1 LARRSHLRQQASG
14 LSVETLA
21 EGCAVSMILTTGS
34 NASYAAALSYQSFR
48 RDPNPNPN
56 TPAPAPRTTVT
67 TVAPKPVEG
76 TAAATVDGGASA
88 YLTRYD
94 GVARGLA
101 DIPLPVRADGS
112 RPIVTPEQQRTIDRI
127 AEKYAPN
134 NDISGMIRELWAN
147 GVHPA
152 QIAEKAEFWVLPTG
166 QTVSATGQTVRQA
179 VKISA

>member
-1 LARRSHLRQQASG
+1 M
-14 LSVETLA
+14 
-21 EGCAVSMILTTGS
+21 SMVLTTGS
-34 NASYAAALSYQSFR
+34 NASYAAALNYQSFR

-56 TPAPAPRTTVT
+56 TQAPAPRSTITS
-67 TVAPKPVEG
+67 VAPKAVDAP
-76 TAAATVDGGASA
+76 AAATVDNASSA

-101 DIPLPVRADGS
+101 DIALPVRSDGS

-127 AEKYAPN
+127 AEKYAPS

-166 QTVSATGQTVRQA
+166 QTVSANGQSVRQA

>member
-1 LARRSHLRQQASG
+1 MSI
-14 LSVETLA
+14 T
-21 EGCAVSMILTTGS
+21 LTTGS
-34 NASYAAALSYQSFR
+34 STSYAAALSYQSFR

-56 TPAPAPRTTVT
+56 TPAPAPKGTLT
-67 TVAPKPVEG
+67 TVAPKPVDAPPAP
-76 TAAATVDGGASA
+76 AADGAGASS

-112 RPIVTPEQQRTIDRI
+112 RPVITPDQQRTIDRI
-127 AEKYAPN
+127 ADKYAPT

-152 QIAEKAEFWVLPTG
+152 QIAEKAEVWVLPNG
-166 QTVSATGQTVRQA
+166 QTVSASGQSVRQA

>member
-1 LARRSHLRQQASG
+1 MSIS
-14 LSVETLA
+14 
-21 EGCAVSMILTTGS
+21 LTTGS
-34 NASYAAALSYQSFR
+34 SPSYTAALSYQSFR

-56 TPAPAPRTTVT
+56 TPAPSPKAALTN
-67 TVAPKPVEG
+67 VAPKPVDG
-76 TAAATVDGGASA
+76 TAGASVDA
-88 YLTRYD
+88 PGSSYLTRYD

-112 RPIVTPEQQRTIDRI
+112 RPVITPDQQRLIDKI
-127 AEKYAPN
+127 ADKYAPS

-152 QIAEKAEFWVLPTG
+152 QIAERAEVWVLPNG
-166 QTVSATGQTVRQA
+166 QTVSSSGQSVRQA